1 MTISLEAPMFKRMD
15 HVAMS
20 VRDIEGA
27 IAFYRDVIGMEK
39 IYDMDFDKPM
49 ARLLGIDRADVR
61 IVHMKLDDFVLELF
75 HYRNP
80 EGKAPRPDKQQSDFG
95 LTHIGFMVEDFWG
108 TYNRLKDHGVQF
120 LGEAMEFRPG
130 VFVAYF
136 HGVEYE
142 VCEIREII
150 SKAEGKDV
158 TPKSLAKNRGVS

>member
-1 MTISLEAPMFKRMD
+1 MFKRMD

-20 VRDIEGA
+20 VRDMEGA

-39 IYDMDFDKPM
+39 VYDIQFDQAM
-49 ARLLGIDRADVR
+49 AKLLGIDRADVR
-61 IVHMKLDDFVLELF
+61 IVHLKLGDSILELF
-75 HYRNP
+75 HYRTP
-80 EGKAPRPDKQQSDFG
+80 KGRAPGQDKQQSDFG
-95 LTHIGFMVEDFWG
+95 LTHIGFIVEDFWG
-108 TYNRLKDHGVQF
+108 TYNRLKDHEVKF

-150 SKAEGKDV
+150 SQDENEDGIPESGGK
-158 TPKSLAKNRGVS
+158 NGGVS

>member
-1 MTISLEAPMFKRMD
+1 MD

-39 IYDMDFDKPM
+39 VYDMEFDKPM
-49 ARLLGIDRADVR
+49 AKLLGIDRADVR
-61 IVHMKLDDFVLELF
+61 IVHMKLDDFILELF
-75 HYRNP
+75 HYRDP
-80 EGKAPRPDKQQSDFG
+80 EGRPPGPDKQQSDFG

-108 TYNRLKDHGVQF
+108 TYHHLKDHGVQF

-136 HGVEYE
+136 HGVEHE

-150 SKAEGKDV
+150 SKGEARDV

>member
-1 MTISLEAPMFKRMD
+1 MFKRMD

-39 IYDMDFDKPM
+39 VFDREFDTPM
-49 ARLLGIDRADVR
+49 ARLLGIPRTDVR
-61 IVHMKLDDFVLELF
+61 IVHMKMDDFILELF
-75 HYRNP
+75 HYRYP
-80 EGKAPRPDKQQSDFG
+80 EGSAPGPEKQQSDFG
-95 LTHIGFMVEDFWG
+95 LTHIGFLVEDFWG
-108 TYNRLKDHGVQF
+108 TCDHLKNHGVRF
-120 LGEAMEFRPG
+120 MGEPIEFRPG

-150 SKAEGKDV
+150 AKEEVKDLS
-158 TPKSLAKNRGVS
+158 T